1 MPQIT
6 HTTHHRDSGRWRP
19 STPDDIGD
27 TRTHAIHFT
36 AHRNLSE
43 PVGAHHIKQKE
54 PHHGQPFS
62 DPSTA
67 ARRSRPPKWKRS
79 SMNSSRGRFRLRSS
93 RLS

>member
-54 PHHGQPFS
+54 PQHGQPFS
-62 DPSTA
+62 D
-67 ARRSRPPKWKRS
+67 RSSNPPKSPRVRPGANAEGILLS
-79 SMNSSRGRFRLRSS
+79 SPLWAGA
-93 RLS
+93 

>member
-43 PVGAHHIKQKE
+43 PVGAHHI
-54 PHHGQPFS
+54 F
-62 DPSTA
+62 
-67 ARRSRPPKWKRS
+67 
-79 SMNSSRGRFRLRSS
+79 
-93 RLS
+93 